1 MYSKIM
7 DIEEYLKSKII
18 LGKQPDLTLI
28 YEELMNLGHE
38 PGKIYEL
45 INEQIK
51 ENIKKVIEDYNKK
64 KNEDK

>member
-1 MYSKIM
+1 M
-7 DIEEYLKSKII
+7 DIKEYLKSKITP
-18 LGKQPDLTLI
+18 GRQPDLTLI

-38 PGKIYEL
+38 PVKIYEL

-51 ENIKKVIEDYNKK
+51 ENIKNVIEDYNKK

>member
-1 MYSKIM
+1 M
-7 DIEEYLKSKII
+7 DIKEYLKSKII
-18 LGKQPDLTLI
+18 PGKQPDLTLI

-38 PGKIYEL
+38 PVKIYEL

-51 ENIKKVIEDYNKK
+51 ENIKTVIENFNKK

>member
-7 DIEEYLKSKII
+7 DIKEYLKSKITP
-18 LGKQPDLTLI
+18 GKQPDLTLI

-38 PGKIYEL
+38 PVKIYEL

>member
-1 MYSKIM
+1 M
-7 DIEEYLKSKII
+7 DIKEYLKSKITP
-18 LGKQPDLTLI
+18 GKQPDLTLI

-38 PGKIYEL
+38 PGEIYEL

-51 ENIKKVIEDYNKK
+51 ENIKKTLEDYNKK